1 MKLTNPIN
9 IIIADDHEIFRDGL
23 QLMLKKDP
31 GINIMAEAS
40 NGEELVRVVI
50 QFKPDVVLTDIIMPS
65 MDGIEATKNIIK
77 HFPEMAI
84 IALSMF
90 DQESLIVDMLE
101 AGAIG
106 YLLKNAD
113 KTEILEAIRSVNMYK
128 PYYCKSTSTKLAK
141 LISKSKF
148 KGPDKKIDFSE
159 KEKEIILFICR
170 EFTNKEIGD
179 KMFLSK
185 RTVDSYRAKI
195 MEKMEVKSTA
205 GIVIYAIRHGLYKVD
220 ENALPS
226 LPKA

>member
-1 MKLTNPIN
+1 MKPKNPIN

-23 QLMLKKDP
+23 QLMLRKDP
-31 GINIMAEAS
+31 DINILAEAS
-40 NGEELVRVVI
+40 NGEELVNMVV
-50 QFKPDVVLTDIIMPS
+50 QLKPDVVLTDIVMPS
-65 MDGIEATKNIIK
+65 MDGVEATKNIIRQL
-77 HFPEMAI
+77 PETAI

-113 KTEILEAIRSVNMYK
+113 KQEILEAIRSVNMHK

-148 KGPDKKIDFSE
+148 KGLDEKIDFSE
-159 KEKEIILFICR
+159 KEKEIILFICN

-185 RTVDSYRAKI
+185 RTVDGYRAKI
-195 MEKMEVKSTA
+195 MEKMQVKSTA
-205 GIVIYAIRHGLYKVD
+205 GIVIYAIRNGLFKVD
-220 ENALPS
+220 EPPAAILR
-226 LPKA
+226 

>member
-1 MKLTNPIN
+1 MKLKNPIN

-23 QLMLKKDP
+23 QLMLTKDP
-31 GINIMAEAS
+31 GINILAEAS
-40 NGEELVRVVI
+40 NGEELVKAVLRY
-50 QFKPDVVLTDIIMPS
+50 KPDVVLTDIVMPS

-77 HFPEMAI
+77 QLPETAI

-113 KTEILEAIRSVNMYK
+113 KQEILEAIRSVNLYK

-148 KGPDKKIDFSE
+148 KGPDKKFDFSE
-159 KEKEIILFICR
+159 REKEIILFICA

-185 RTVDSYRAKI
+185 RTVDGYRAKI

-205 GIVIYAIRHGLYKVD
+205 GIVIYAVRQGLFKLD
-220 ENALPS
+220 EPS
-226 LPKA
+226 LPPLHH